1 MSSSVKRYYYSKL
14 QAITHQARTSDNAW
28 LRLANKEDFRKIIIA
43 AVDHGFAEEIEITD
57 VTTIEN
63 QGD

>member
-28 LRLANKEDFRKIIIA
+28 LRLANKEDFRKIITE
-43 AVDHGFAEEIEITD
+43 AVGKGFAEEIEITD
-57 VTTIEN
+57 VTTINEEE
-63 QGD
+63 